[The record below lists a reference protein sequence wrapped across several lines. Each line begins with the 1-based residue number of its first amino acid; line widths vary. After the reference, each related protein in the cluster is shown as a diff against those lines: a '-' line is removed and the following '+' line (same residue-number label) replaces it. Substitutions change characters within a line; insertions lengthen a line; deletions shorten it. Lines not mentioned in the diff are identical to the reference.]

1 MDFCEKAAALVA
13 NNTIN
18 QHMRVVL
25 FLTAFSNKVGDELC
39 KKCNIDLGNLATT
52 TNVFA
57 NLRREA
63 LTICTNEDSQM
74 KKLRKQMTSEDVEES
89 RDKLK
94 EKIREREKAKER
106 DARKKTDGK
115 KSEVDDLTDMM
126 KDLKIF
132 QLEKK
137 LDECT

>member
-1 MDFCEKAAALVA
+1 
-13 NNTIN
+13 
-18 QHMRVVL
+18 MRVIL
-25 FLTAFSNKVGDELC
+25 FLIAFSNKVGIELC
-39 KKCNIDLGNLATT
+39 KKCNINLANPAIT
-52 TNVFA
+52 TNVFV

-63 LTICTNEDSQM
+63 LIIYMNEDSHIRR
-74 KKLRKQMTSEDVEES
+74 LRKQMTSKDVEES

-106 DARKKTDGK
+106 EARKKTEEK
-115 KSEVDDLTDMM
+115 KSEVDDLTNIM

-137 LDECT
+137 LEEQMAPNNGGDQL